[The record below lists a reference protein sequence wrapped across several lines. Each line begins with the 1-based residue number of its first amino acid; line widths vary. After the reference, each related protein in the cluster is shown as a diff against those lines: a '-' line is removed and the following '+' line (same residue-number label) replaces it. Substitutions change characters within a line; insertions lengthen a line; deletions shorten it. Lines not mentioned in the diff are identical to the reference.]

1 VNRTLIG
8 PTSVLAGFPAEA
20 TRYGPFL
27 HISGQVALNP
37 DTGRMVTGA
46 DDLSASA
53 REQITAHHFVDDL
66 EWPITAQTWQI
77 YENMRRLLE
86 PHGATLDN
94 LVRPN
99 TFFRDLDEFPGM
111 ERARAVWLVEHPPAS
126 TVLEMTDRGLHPEV
140 RLMIDALAIVPDADL
155 PDVRKAPVRSSIAP
169 PAHYSVALQAGQ
181 LVWPAGQTAYNP
193 KTREAVYQ
201 IEDLPAEA
209 GFLATGNKHLD
220 RREGPALA
228 QTWAIYNNLKTILEE
243 AGSSLEQILKETI
256 WIRHLHHFPCVV
268 RVRRHFFP
276 DPSKAA
282 ACTVLQTVDLGR
294 TTETL
299 LEIDVVALAPGA
311 GSWRKEVI
319 MEAGGLTSPIHGPL
333 AVKAGPLLFISGR
346 TGVSGSPIQAGRPY
360 AVSPAAQQAWSAFQ
374 ELKIVLE
381 SQGATADDLLKLHL
395 YTRDYQDL
403 AEVERA
409 AASQLGELPAS
420 LTLAMPAVD
429 RDERVAVKVD
439 AIARMP
445 GKE

>member
-1 VNRTLIG
+1 MNRIRIG
-8 PTSVLAGFPAEA
+8 PTDALAGHPAEV
-20 TRYGPFL
+20 TRSGPVL

-37 DTGRMVTGA
+37 DTGRIVAGP

-53 REQITAHHFVDDL
+53 REQIAAHHFIDDL

-77 YENMRRLLE
+77 YENIRRLLE
-86 PHGATLDN
+86 PHGATLDH
-94 LVRPN
+94 LVRTN

-111 ERARAVWLVEHPPAS
+111 ERTRAVFLVEHPPAS
-126 TVLEMTDRGLHPEV
+126 TVLEMAGHGLHPDV

-155 PDVRKAPVRSSIAP
+155 PDVRKVPVRSSIAP

-181 LVWPAGQTAYNP
+181 LVWPAGQTAYDP

-201 IEDLPAEA
+201 IEDLPADA
-209 GFLATGNKHLD
+209 SFLATGNKHLD

-228 QTWAIYNNLKTILEE
+228 QTWAIYSNLKTILEE

-256 WIRHLHHFPCVV
+256 WIRHLHHFPCVE

-276 DPSKAA
+276 DPSQAA
-282 ACTVLQTVDLGR
+282 ACTVLQTADLGR
-294 TTETL
+294 TTDTL

-311 GSWRKEVI
+311 GSWRKEAI
-319 MEAGGLTSPIHGPL
+319 MQAGGLTSPTHGPL
-333 AVKAGPLLFISGR
+333 AVRAGPLLFISGR
-346 TGVSGSPIQAGRPY
+346 TGTTGSPLQPGRPY
-360 AVSPAAQQAWSAFQ
+360 AVSPAAQQAWGAFQ

-395 YTRDYQDL
+395 YTRDFGDL
-403 AEVERA
+403 ADVERA

-420 LTLAMPAVD
+420 LTLAMPSVD
-429 RDERVAVKVD
+429 RDQRVAVKVD
-439 AIARMP
+439 AIARLP
-445 GKE
+445 GRE